1 VESSSDAPGSDA
13 SSYVIPGEPAYPGL
27 YCDWSIT
34 PTDVAEV
41 WSYRVSLSS
50 VALSVL
56 ACSAAAF
63 APDAPVNLNAAY
75 FTGAGSLG
83 VALTLIHMYVDPI
96 KKAMQAMWLAGFIG
110 SVGIAATHPD
120 VSVPAFVAT
129 HPAAVW
135 LVGPMFAALTG
146 VAFKE
151 GMCYGKA
158 ECAALFFVVPATL
171 LGHLTGVG
179 SGAFSLHWFPY
190 DRVGVMNADP

>member
-1 VESSSDAPGSDA
+1 
-13 SSYVIPGEPAYPGL
+13 
-27 YCDWSIT
+27 
-34 PTDVAEV
+34 
-41 WSYRVSLSS
+41 
-50 VALSVL
+50 
-56 ACSAAAF
+56 
-63 APDAPVNLNAAY
+63 
-75 FTGAGSLG
+75 
-83 VALTLIHMYVDPI
+83 MYVDPI